1 MNGRLARQLKAWGH
15 SLDSTDGQGMENVYY
30 ELVESEESYVRDLEV
45 IVEVRQE
52 RAGGGRRKEGGG
64 IREGGRKEVA

>member
-1 MNGRLARQLKAWGH
+1 MSGRLARQLKAWGH
-15 SLDSTDGQGMENVYY
+15 SLDSTDGQGLENVYY

-52 RAGGGRRKEGGG
+52 RAWERREM
-64 IREGGRKEVA
+64 RKVA

>member
-1 MNGRLARQLKAWGH
+1 MNGRLGRQLKAWGH

-52 RAGGGRRKEGGG
+52 GNEGRAGEGG
-64 IREGGRKEVA
+64 EGGA